1 MMNYS
6 ANKCIECTVKQWELL
21 KKYTKEQISNFTPA
35 QFRDV
40 IKASG
45 WVLHENIDGRTI
57 SLVPRYLH
65 DVASNGISHYGGY
78 ALMKNL
84 KAFFGKSNSS
94 S

>member
-1 MMNYS
+1 MPDELMD
-6 ANKCIECTVKQWELL
+6 ELL
-21 KKYTKEQISNFTPA
+21 KKYSKEQIMNFTPTK
-35 QFRDV
+35 FRDV

-45 WVLHENIDGRTI
+45 WVLHENIDGRSI

-84 KAFFGKSNSS
+84 KAFFANTKFADIINSAS
-94 S
+94 LS